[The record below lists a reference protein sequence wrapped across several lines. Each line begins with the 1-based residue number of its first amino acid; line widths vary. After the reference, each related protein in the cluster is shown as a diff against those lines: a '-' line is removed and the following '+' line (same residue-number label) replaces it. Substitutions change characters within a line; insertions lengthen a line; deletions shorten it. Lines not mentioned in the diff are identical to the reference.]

1 MTGQSKP
8 SGESGGWGVRI
19 KATGTTGVAQASD
32 GRLTLSMPIQLKRR
46 SGRKQITLP
55 VGVAPTQGQTAARRP
70 WDQAVTPL
78 QQALV
83 RGHRW
88 LALLTSGAVKTLN
101 EIAAQEGV
109 NNSYVSRMVNLTTL
123 APEVVEAILDDTLP
137 DHLTLFDVAVDPPVL
152 WEEQRGIL
160 SLTSNEGGGNLCE

>member
-1 MTGQSKP
+1 MTGQN
-8 SGESGGWGVRI
+8 GESGGWGVRI

-88 LALLTSGAVKTLN
+88 LALLTSGTVKTLN

-123 APEVVEAILDDTLP
+123 APEIVEAILDDTLP

-152 WEEQRGIL
+152 WEAQREIL
-160 SLTSNEGGGNLCE
+160 SLTSNEGGNLCE

>member
-55 VGVAPTQGQTAARRP
+55 VGLAPPQGQAAARRP

-109 NNSYVSRMVNLTTL
+109 DNSYVSRMVNLTTL
-123 APEVVEAILDDTLP
+123 APEIVEAILDDTLP

-160 SLTSNEGGGNLCE
+160 SLTSNEGG

>member
-1 MTGQSKP
+1 MTGQSRQ

-19 KATGTTGVAQASD
+19 RATGTTGVAQASD

-55 VGVAPTQGQTAARRP
+55 VGLAPIQRQAEPRRP
-70 WDQAVTPL
+70 WDQAETPL

-109 NNSYVSRMVNLTTL
+109 DNSYVSRMVNLTTL
-123 APEVVEAILDDTLP
+123 TPEIVEAILDDTLP
-137 DHLTLFDVAVDPPVL
+137 DHLTLFDIAVDPPAL
-152 WEEQRGIL
+152 WEEQRKIL
-160 SLTSNEGGGNLCE
+160 SLTSNEGG

>member
-1 MTGQSKP
+1 MTGQN
-8 SGESGGWGVRI
+8 GESGGWGVRI

-55 VGVAPTQGQTAARRP
+55 VGVAPTQGQAAARRP

-109 NNSYVSRMVNLTTL
+109 DNSYVSRMVNLTTL
-123 APEVVEAILDDTLP
+123 APEIVEAILDDTLP

-152 WEEQRGIL
+152 WEAQRGIL
-160 SLTSNEGGGNLCE
+160 SLTSNEGGNLCE